1 MSAPKRVADPDRA
14 ISPSR
19 IGWPAVY
26 PPRLGTESTQAV
38 SAEAVM
44 GDIQVIQLIAFV
56 VVITTLLLALE
67 IGLRRVQHRR

>member
-1 MSAPKRVADPDRA
+1 M
-14 ISPSR
+14 
-19 IGWPAVY
+19 Y

-67 IGLRRVQHRR
+67 IGLRRAQHRR